1 MDLALETRQLTRY
14 YGPIRGIEN
23 VNLQVEPGEIFGLL
37 GPNGAGKTT
46 TIRLLLDFLRPTS
59 GSAQL
64 LGLDCRRDSK
74 EIRRRVGYLQGDF
87 ASYSDLTPRQLAS
100 YFGQL
105 RGAGLGKAL
114 SYMDRL
120 DLEPDRKFGVL
131 SKGNRQKVG
140 LVQALMSD
148 PELLIFDEPTS
159 GLDPLMQRVF
169 REIVAELKSEG
180 RTVFLSSHD
189 LSEAES
195 ICDRVAIIRN
205 GHIAAVESIESLRRR
220 TLRSLTF
227 EFAEPADPASFA
239 GLANVRDVSVDDRML
254 TCTVTGS
261 VDAVIKVA
269 ARNTVLNI
277 TAANSSLEEI
287 FMNFY
292 EGDSPQGDT
301 DAE

>member
-1 MDLALETRQLTRY
+1 MIPALEARQLTRY
-14 YGPIRGIEN
+14 YGRVRGIEN
-23 VNLQVEPGEIFGLL
+23 VDLKVEPGEIFGLL

-87 ASYSDLTPRQLAS
+87 ASYSDLSPRQLAS

-148 PELLIFDEPTS
+148 PELLILDEPTS

-269 ARNTVLNI
+269 ARSTVLNI

>member
-1 MDLALETRQLTRY
+1 MEYAIETRQLTRY
-14 YGPIRGIEN
+14 YGPVRGIEH
-23 VNLQVEPGEIFGLL
+23 VDLKVEPGEIFGLL

-46 TIRLLLDFLRPTS
+46 TIRTLLDFIRPTS

-64 LGLDCRRDSK
+64 LGLDSRRDSK

-87 ASYSDLTPRQLAS
+87 ASYPDLTPRQLAR
-100 YFGQL
+100 YFGRL
-105 RGAGLGKAL
+105 RGGGIGNAL
-114 SYMDRL
+114 AYMDRL

-140 LVQALMSD
+140 LVQALMSE
-148 PELLIFDEPTS
+148 PELLILDEPTS
-159 GLDPLMQRVF
+159 GLDPLMQREF
-169 REIVAELKSEG
+169 REVVAELKSEG

-195 ICDRVAIIRN
+195 VCDRVAIIRD
-205 GHIAAVESIESLRRR
+205 GHIVAVESIETLRRR
-220 TLRSLTF
+220 TLRSLWI

-239 GLANVRDVSVDDRML
+239 GLANVRDVSVDGPVL
-254 TCTVTGS
+254 TCKVTGS
-261 VDAVIKVA
+261 VDAVIKAA

-277 TAANSSLEEI
+277 TAENSSLEEI

>member
-1 MDLALETRQLTRY
+1 MNSALEARQLTRY
-14 YGPIRGIEN
+14 YGRVRGIEN
-23 VNLQVEPGEIFGLL
+23 VDLKVEPGEIFGLL

-46 TIRLLLDFLRPTS
+46 TIRLLLDFIRPTS

-64 LGLDCRRDSK
+64 LGLDSRRDSK

-87 ASYSDLTPRQLAS
+87 ASYSDLTPRQLAN
-100 YFGQL
+100 YFGHL
-105 RGAGLGKAL
+105 RGGGIGNAL
-114 SYMDRL
+114 AYMDRL

-140 LVQALMSD
+140 LVQALMSE
-148 PELLIFDEPTS
+148 PELLILDEPTS
-159 GLDPLMQRVF
+159 GLDPLMQREF
-169 REIVAELKSEG
+169 REVMAELKSEG

-195 ICDRVAIIRN
+195 VCDRVAIIRD
-205 GHIAAVESIESLRRR
+205 GHIVAVESIETLRRR
-220 TLRSLTF
+220 TLRSLSI

-239 GLANVRDVSVDDRML
+239 GLANVRDVSVDGPVL
-254 TCTVTGS
+254 TCKVTGS
-261 VDAVIKVA
+261 VDAVIKAA

-277 TAANSSLEEI
+277 TAENSSLEEI

-292 EGDSPQGDT
+292 EGDSPQGDD

>member
-1 MDLALETRQLTRY
+1 MIPALETRQLTKY

-23 VNLQVEPGEIFGLL
+23 VNLKVEPGEIFGLL

-87 ASYSDLTPRQLAS
+87 ASYSDLTPRQLVS

-140 LVQALMSD
+140 LVQALMSE
-148 PELLIFDEPTS
+148 PELLILDEPTS

-220 TLRSLTF
+220 TLRFLTF

-254 TCTVTGS
+254 TCAVTGS

-269 ARNTVLNI
+269 ARSTVLNI

-287 FMNFY
+287 FMTFY
-292 EGDSPQGDT
+292 EGESLQGAA